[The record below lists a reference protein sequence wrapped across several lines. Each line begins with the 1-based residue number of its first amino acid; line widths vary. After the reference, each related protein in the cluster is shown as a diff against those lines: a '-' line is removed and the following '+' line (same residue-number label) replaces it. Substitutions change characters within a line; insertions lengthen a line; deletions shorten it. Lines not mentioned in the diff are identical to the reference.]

1 MKDLTTG
8 SIHKNFIAFTIPIML
23 SSLLSTTFAMVDT
36 SIAGL
41 FLGAKGLAALGATTS
56 FFGLIDSVFYG
67 LTYGVSVVVAKT
79 FGAKQ
84 YSKLRTTFF
93 SNLLLIV
100 VVLSILSAIAIP
112 LWSPVFDFLN
122 VDPEITKDARI
133 YYTTICLNMVFA
145 MVNHY
150 CIFCSNS
157 IGETKFPLFISV
169 FGSITNIMGNLLTVA
184 VFDLGVLGLG
194 ASTLV
199 STFLCSVLNLARFQ
213 YYFKKMGVH
222 REPYRFRFEHV
233 TSLFSYSLPNM
244 FQQSA
249 MFLISFLTAPIYN
262 GLGYTAVAVLSIT
275 SRIQS
280 LLTTLYYAMA
290 RTLGNFAA
298 QCIGAK
304 KYYKIRPAIGVA
316 MLQSCFFFVPLLILM
331 WLFPNYVCSIFVDQA
346 TEMSVTEYLLI
357 YIRRFLPLVFLNMV
371 CAVFHSTFRG
381 IKANHHLI
389 ISTATSGVVNLVAC
403 YFLTPIYGI
412 VGVFIGSTSS
422 WLIECIYIAVIY
434 FTGLWVPKSIRQQV
448 LASPGDSSIEE
459 EPI

>member
-1 MKDLTTG
+1 
-8 SIHKNFIAFTIPIML
+8 
-23 SSLLSTTFAMVDT
+23 
-36 SIAGL
+36 
-41 FLGAKGLAALGATTS
+41 
-56 FFGLIDSVFYG
+56 
-67 LTYGVSVVVAKT
+67 
-79 FGAKQ
+79 
-84 YSKLRTTFF
+84 
-93 SNLLLIV
+93 
-100 VVLSILSAIAIP
+100 
-112 LWSPVFDFLN
+112 
-122 VDPEITKDARI
+122 
-133 YYTTICLNMVFA
+133 
-145 MVNHY
+145 
-150 CIFCSNS
+150 
-157 IGETKFPLFISV
+157 
-169 FGSITNIMGNLLTVA
+169 MGNFLTVA

-194 ASTLV
+194 VSTPV

-331 WLFPNYVCSIFVDQA
+331 WLFPNHVCSIFVDQA

-389 ISTATSGVVNLVAC
+389 ISTATSGVVNLVVC
-403 YFLTPIYGI
+403 YLITPIYGI

-434 FTGLWVPKSIRQQV
+434 FTGFWVPKSIRQQV